1 MYKVTSVSSKNIF
14 GTMNT
19 GTVKLSNLTSS
30 DRELIMHRHNLT
42 TMDGL
47 TDKDITREDKS
58 AIFSKH
64 RKELGEA
71 FGFDGAKMFM
81 ADQVDKTG
89 SYFEITPEYVEQN
102 PKGWTDINQDIL
114 VITDKV
120 PGVVVGHPVAD
131 CPVVMMVDEKNG
143 VAAIGHCSAEMI
155 DKKLPIMIAKALEE
169 YGSELDDIEV
179 LVSACAGPNWTYD
192 SYPKWATNSEV
203 WKDCIIEVNGEFKI
217 DLRKAIKKQLDS
229 KGLKNV
235 TFNMDDTITNDL
247 YYSNSEGRIRT
258 CKIGRQFEGLY
269 FNEESRKK

>member
-1 MYKVTSVSSKNIF
+1 MYKITSVSSKNIF
-14 GTMNT
+14 GTMNS
-19 GTVKLSNLTSS
+19 GTVRLSNLTES
-30 DRELIMHRHNLT
+30 DRELIMHRHNLSS
-42 TMDGL
+42 MEGF
-47 TDKDITREDKS
+47 TDNDITRQDKS
-58 AIFSKH
+58 AIFSEH
-64 RKELGEA
+64 RKALGEA
-71 FGFDGAKMFM
+71 FDFDPAKMFM

-89 SYFEITPEYVEQN
+89 SYFEITPEYVEKN

-114 VITDKV
+114 VVTDKV

-131 CPVVMMVDEKNG
+131 CPVVMMVDEKLG
-143 VAAIGHCSAEMI
+143 VAAVGHCSAEMI
-155 DKKLPIMIAKALEE
+155 NKKLPVMIAKALED
-169 YGSELDDIEV
+169 YGSNIEDIEV
-179 LVSACAGPNWTYD
+179 LVSACVGPDWTYD
-192 SYPKWATNSEV
+192 RFPGWATDSEV
-203 WKDCIIEVNGEFKI
+203 WKDAITEVNGEFKI